1 MLCAAEGRISQ
12 FSKAVCQKM
21 AHRKTDVDWT
31 SVSQPNVPVILVPK
45 SKPRFPAIILPW
57 ENPLFWCFILL
68 SDLPLLFFC
77 GENLC
82 GEQILW
88 FQLQAPYYRW
98 HLSSSVWLRFSHDRT
113 PFPFSLLPKRPGAW
127 LASVPPQ
134 ASSALQPSLHVWPS
148 SVSLW
153 LCWDLRPRK
162 ACEGIKEDVP
172 ERMRGTSVW
181 EHSIGKRQARHLTHV
196 VSFKSMT
203 GLRCWCYSY
212 FLDEEHEAQR
222 VLIICL

>member
-1 MLCAAEGRISQ
+1 MGKPTVLMFHIAVWLTPLIFLWGKSLRWANTVISAASSLIIVGTSATV
-12 FSKAVCQKM
+12 FGWVSVMTGFPSHFPCYLS
-21 AHRKTDVDWT
+21 VPGPDW
-31 SVSQPNVPVILVPK
+31 L
-45 SKPRFPAIILPW
+45 R
-57 ENPLFWCFILL
+57 CLL
-68 SDLPLLFFC
+68 RPLL
-77 GENLC
+77 
-82 GEQILW
+82 
-88 FQLQAPYYRW
+88 
-98 HLSSSVWLRFSHDRT
+98 
-113 PFPFSLLPKRPGAW
+113 PFSP
-127 LASVPPQ
+127 
-134 ASSALQPSLHVWPS
+134 LHVWPS

-181 EHSIGKRQARHLTHV
+181 ERSVGKHQARHLTHV
-196 VSFKSMT
+196 VSFKSVT